1 MKKSNLIISKETCL
15 FYGLPGT
22 AILAVSLVLSCKVG
36 NDLGGSTFVNTVSFF
51 GCNVLLWLLYLL
63 LFQYLPVDLMRVWL
77 SKKKPSADAAVTVGM
92 EADKSSAYSVAKS
105 EEPPAVLVQ
114 PMTTEEYHIHC
125 AEFERKKQEE
135 QQKLINPIMDYV
147 GRMMA
152 PFMEET
158 ELDMLRNEIRIWCGN
173 PNYEPQSVRLKPV
186 HDYKD
191 KLKTVSFKHFIWN
204 IAARLGFEN
213 GYSVKVQA
221 NFIKS
226 LFPNELSDIGLRS
239 LERSLTCSPDDG
251 HIKLDRPI
259 HTDNYIFHF

>member
-1 MKKSNLIISKETCL
+1 MRNLSTIISKETCL

-22 AILAVSLVLSCKVG
+22 AILAVSLILSCKIG
-36 NDLGGSTFVNTVSFF
+36 NDFAGSTFVNTISFF
-51 GCNVLLWLLYLL
+51 GCNVLLWLLYLV
-63 LFQYLPVDLMRVWL
+63 LFQYLPVDLMRIWL
-77 SKKKPSADAAVTVGM
+77 SKTKPNATESVETKNIKEPVKYPVVTI
-92 EADKSSAYSVAKS
+92 
-105 EEPPAVLVQ
+105 Q
-114 PMTTEEYHIHC
+114 PMTAEEYKAHC

-135 QQKLINPIMDYV
+135 HQKLVSPIIDYA
-147 GRMMA
+147 GRAMA

-158 ELDMLRNEIRIWCGN
+158 ELDLLRNEIRAWCDN
-173 PNYEPQSVRLKPV
+173 PDYKPKPVKLKTV

-213 GYSVKVQA
+213 GYSGKVQA

-226 LFPNELSDIGLRS
+226 LFPYELKEVESKS
-239 LERSLTCSPDDG
+239 LERSLTSSPDEG
-251 HIKLDRPI
+251 HIKLDRPK